1 MKAGIMPEEH
11 TFFQRYQSP
20 DPVALAQK
28 IERDSAA
35 LVVAKDEQARLELI
49 SRIGSN
55 YTNLWQE
62 ERAVPILERALA
74 LAQQVGNSRIEIVNL
89 ISLATA
95 QQYCGNRDLA
105 ETLFQEALQKM
116 QEYNQPSYEDVALHH
131 LGRWFCAKRRGT
143 GLSSP
148 PHSEPLMRSGPCSH
162 SDKADDPSICASHFT
177 SKVAFSDDSFVFL

>member
-74 LAQQVGNSRIEIVNL
+74 LAQQVGNNRIEIINL

-116 QEYNQPSYEDVALHH
+116 QEYNQLSYEDVALHH
-131 LGRWFCAKRRGT
+131 LGRCLVEQGK
-143 GLSSP
+143 LSEALTCFERALVLRKEKGDRLFIASTQRAIDAVRA
-148 PHSEPLMRSGPCSH
+148 M
-162 SDKADDPSICASHFT
+162 PS
-177 SKVAFSDDSFVFL
+177 

>member
-1 MKAGIMPEEH
+1 MPEEH
-11 TFFQRYQSP
+11 IFFQRYQSP

-35 LVVAKDEQARLELI
+35 LVLAKDEQTRLELI

-62 ERAVPILERALA
+62 ERAVPILERALS
-74 LAQQVGNSRIEIVNL
+74 LAQQQGNNRIEIVNL

-131 LGRWFCAKRRGT
+131 LGRCLVEQGK
-143 GLSSP
+143 LS
-148 PHSEPLMRSGPCSH
+148 EALTCFERALVLRKEKG
-162 SDKADDPSICASHFT
+162 DRLFIAST
-177 SKVAFSDDSFVFL
+177 QRAIDAVRAMLS

>member
-1 MKAGIMPEEH
+1 MKAGFMPEEH

-20 DPVALAQK
+20 NPVALVQK

-35 LVVAKDEQARLELI
+35 LVLTKDEQARIELI

-74 LAQQVGNSRIEIVNL
+74 LAQQVGNNRIEIVSL

-95 QQYCGNRDLA
+95 QQYCGNRNLA

-116 QEYNQPSYEDVALHH
+116 QEYNQLSYEDVALHH
-131 LGRWFCAKRRGT
+131 LGRCLVEQGK
-143 GLSSP
+143 LSEALNCFERALVLRKEKGDKLFIASTQRAIDAVRAM
-148 PHSEPLMRSGPCSH
+148 HS
-162 SDKADDPSICASHFT
+162 
-177 SKVAFSDDSFVFL
+177 

>member
-1 MKAGIMPEEH
+1 MPEEH

-35 LVVAKDEQARLELI
+35 LVLAKDEQARLELI

-74 LAQQVGNSRIEIVNL
+74 LAQQVGNNRIEIINL

-131 LGRWFCAKRRGT
+131 LGRCLVEQGKLREALACFERALVLRKEKGDR
-143 GLSSP
+143 LF
-148 PHSEPLMRSGPCSH
+148 
-162 SDKADDPSICASHFT
+162 IAST
-177 SKVAFSDDSFVFL
+177 QRAIDAVRAML

>member
-35 LVVAKDEQARLELI
+35 LVLAKDEQARLELI

-74 LAQQVGNSRIEIVNL
+74 LAQQVGNNRIEIINL

-131 LGRWFCAKRRGT
+131 LGRCLVEQGK
-143 GLSSP
+143 LS
-148 PHSEPLMRSGPCSH
+148 EALTCFERALILRKEKG
-162 SDKADDPSICASHFT
+162 DRLFIAST
-177 SKVAFSDDSFVFL
+177 QRAIDAVRVML

>member
-1 MKAGIMPEEH
+1 MPEEH

-35 LVVAKDEQARLELI
+35 LVLAKDEEARLELI

-74 LAQQVGNSRIEIVNL
+74 LAQQLGNNRIEIVNL

-95 QQYCGNRDLA
+95 QQYCGNRDQA
-105 ETLFQEALQKM
+105 EILFQEALQKM
-116 QEYNQPSYEDVALHH
+116 QEYNQPSYKDVALHH
-131 LGRWFCAKRRGT
+131 LGRCLVEQGK
-143 GLSSP
+143 LS
-148 PHSEPLMRSGPCSH
+148 EALDCFERALILRKEKG
-162 SDKADDPSICASHFT
+162 DRLFIAST
-177 SKVAFSDDSFVFL
+177 QRAIDAVRAMLS

>member
-11 TFFQRYQSP
+11 IFFQRYQSP

-35 LVVAKDEQARLELI
+35 LVLAKDEQARLELI

-62 ERAVPILERALA
+62 ERAVPILERALS
-74 LAQQVGNSRIEIVNL
+74 LAQQQGNNRIEIVNL

-131 LGRWFCAKRRGT
+131 LGRCLVEQGK
-143 GLSSP
+143 LS
-148 PHSEPLMRSGPCSH
+148 EALTCFERALVLRKEKG
-162 SDKADDPSICASHFT
+162 DRLFIAST
-177 SKVAFSDDSFVFL
+177 QRAIDAVRAMLS

>member
-1 MKAGIMPEEH
+1 MPEEH

-35 LVVAKDEQARLELI
+35 LVLAKDEQARLELI

-74 LAQQVGNSRIEIVNL
+74 LAQQVGNNRIEIVNL

-95 QQYCGNRDLA
+95 QQYCGNHDLA
-105 ETLFQEALQKM
+105 ETLFREALQKM
-116 QEYNQPSYEDVALHH
+116 QENNQLSYEDVALHH
-131 LGRWFCAKRRGT
+131 LGRCLVEQGK
-143 GLSSP
+143 LS
-148 PHSEPLMRSGPCSH
+148 EALTCFERALALRKEKG
-162 SDKADDPSICASHFT
+162 DRLFIAST
-177 SKVAFSDDSFVFL
+177 QRAIDAVRAMLS

>member
-35 LVVAKDEQARLELI
+35 LVLAKDEQARLELI

-74 LAQQVGNSRIEIVNL
+74 LAQQVGNNRIEIINL

-131 LGRWFCAKRRGT
+131 LGRCLVEQGK
-143 GLSSP
+143 LS
-148 PHSEPLMRSGPCSH
+148 EALTCFERALILRKEKG
-162 SDKADDPSICASHFT
+162 DRLFIAST
-177 SKVAFSDDSFVFL
+177 QRAIDAVRAML